1 MITSNI
7 LLKNIYFFTV
17 QCTLY
22 NVHCTMYTV
31 QCTLYNVH
39 CTMYTVQC
47 TLYNVHCTM
56 YTVQCTLYNVHCTM
70 YNRLMVDIGSRIIC
84 GLLWM
89 VNGRQCMVRG
99 GWLMTDGG

>member
-1 MITSNI
+1 M
-7 LLKNIYFFTV
+7 YTV

-56 YTVQCTLYNVHCTM
+56 YTVHCTV